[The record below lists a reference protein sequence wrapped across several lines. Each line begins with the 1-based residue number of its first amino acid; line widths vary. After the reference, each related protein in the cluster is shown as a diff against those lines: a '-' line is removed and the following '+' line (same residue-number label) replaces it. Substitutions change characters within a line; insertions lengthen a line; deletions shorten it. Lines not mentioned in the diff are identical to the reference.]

1 MLSKNIFF
9 LNDGTS
15 VYLCIIGSGLDLSP
29 NKFFI
34 AQQSL
39 VGQGL
44 LIVGASKWHS
54 IRHNTFGRTT
64 RDEWSAR
71 NREPCV
77 TTHSTHKRQTSMS
90 PTDYYP
96 QSQQGNGRRL
106 TPQTAWP
113 LGSAVLKH
121 SPPPKLIYLSN
132 LGKIHSVGCVLT
144 MYGEGVTRWC
154 VSHPS
159 IVK

>member
-9 LNDGTS
+9 LNDDTS
-15 VYLCIIGSGLDLSP
+15 VCLCIIGLGLDFLP

-54 IRHNTFGRTT
+54 IKHTTFGRTT
-64 RDEWSAR
+64 RDEWSAG

-77 TTHSTHKRQTSMS
+77 TTHNAHKRQTSTP

-96 QSQQGNGRRL
+96 QSQRGNGHRL

-121 SPPPKLIYLSN
+121 SPLPELIYLSN
-132 LGKIHSVGCVLT
+132 LGKIPSVGCVLT
-144 MYGEGVTRWC
+144 MYGEGITRW
-154 VSHPS
+154 
-159 IVK
+159 